1 MQPHRVVIPENSV
14 ACTKGRHAIA
24 YFVHPDNL
32 TPIVPIDVGASSS
45 SEAIDGKQKTR
56 KKSFKAAKLK
66 IYNAYQ
72 HVQKRFKETYA
83 S

>member
-1 MQPHRVVIPENSV
+1 
-14 ACTKGRHAIA
+14 
-24 YFVHPDNL
+24 VHPDNL
-32 TPIVPIDVGASSS
+32 TPIVPIDEPSSACETDES
-45 SEAIDGKQKTR
+45 ADGKPKKTR